1 MTVVPTTPVRRA
13 PVVSRRHLLLG
24 GAALVAA
31 AGTAGCGV
39 LGDGRSDAQLSPT
52 PSPDPLLDVARA
64 ARADAAAATQL
75 AAVTPPQAVPLRTI
89 AAERTAHAQALDA
102 EITRAAGTIVGGPAP
117 SETLSV
123 PSSIPTSA
131 PPATVAALRDSLLRN
146 QSAAAELASTAPS
159 YRAGMLGSVAA
170 ACASALVVLL

>member
-1 MTVVPTTPVRRA
+1 MTVVPTMPVRRA

-24 GAALVAA
+24 GAALV

-117 SETLSV
+117 SEIL
-123 PSSIPTSA
+123 
-131 PPATVAALRDSLLRN
+131 
-146 QSAAAELASTAPS
+146 
-159 YRAGMLGSVAA
+159 
-170 ACASALVVLL
+170 